1 MTLTTGAAAAV
12 HPAAVMYAQEERAG
26 KLSRREFLTRATALG
41 LTATS
46 AYGLIGLAAPAR
58 AQPAVQDGGTL
69 RIQTQVRAMKDPR
82 TWDWTQISNFGRGW
96 LEYLVEYK
104 RDGTFQGMLL
114 EGWEANGDATE
125 YVLRVRPG
133 VTWNN
138 GDSFTADDV
147 IFVLNYWCDRSVE
160 GNSMA
165 GRLASLIDDET
176 NAAREGAIVKV
187 DDMTVRLVLKEPD
200 ISIIPGF
207 SDYPAAVVHR
217 DHNPEATLE
226 QALGTGPYLP
236 ESLEVG
242 VRGVLVK
249 NPNHDW
255 WGRNVPEIGGG
266 ATLDRIECIDYG
278 TDPAAWIA
286 AVESDEVDMLYENVN
301 EFIEIGDA
309 IGWEKSEV
317 VTGATVCLRFN
328 QVASVDGVV
337 PYSDVRSRKALMM
350 AVDNA
355 VLLELGYAG
364 LGIEA
369 DNHHVA
375 PVHPEYAD
383 IGRPP
388 YDPAASVGL
397 LEEAGLAD
405 FEHELITLDDGF
417 NKNTGDAAA
426 AQMRDAGINVRRTV
440 LPGSTFWND
449 WTKYPLSITE
459 WNHRPLAVQILSL
472 AYRSGEPWNEAA
484 YSNPEFDA
492 KLSVAMSLADADA
505 RREVMAEIE
514 RILVDDAVVIQP
526 YWRSLYRHYRP
537 GVVGADMHPAFEI
550 YPYKLGFA
558 AT

>member
-1 MTLTTGAAAAV
+1 MTRTTGTATTV
-12 HPAAVMYAQEERAG
+12 HPAAIMYAQEQRSG

-41 LTATS
+41 VSATA
-46 AYGLIGLAAPAR
+46 AYGLIGLTAPAR
-58 AQPAVQDGGTL
+58 AQALAQDGGTL
-69 RIQTQVRAMKDPR
+69 RVQTQVRAMKDPR

-96 LEYLVEYK
+96 LEWLVEYN
-104 RDGTFQGMLL
+104 RDGTFRGILL
-114 EGWEANGDATE
+114 EGWEANADATE

-147 IFVLNYWCDRSVE
+147 VSVLNYWCDRAVE

-176 NAAREGAIVKV
+176 NAARDGAIVKV

-200 ISIIPGF
+200 ISIIPGLA
-207 SDYPAAVVHR
+207 DYPAAVVHR

-242 VRGVLVK
+242 VRGVIVK
-249 NPNHDW
+249 NTAHEW
-255 WGRNVPEIGGG
+255 WGKNVPEIGG
-266 ATLDRIECIDYG
+266 ATLDRIEYIDYG
-278 TDPAAWIA
+278 TDPAAWISA
-286 AVESDEVDMLYENVN
+286 IESDEVDMLYENVN
-301 EFIEIGDA
+301 EFIDIADA

-317 VTGATVCLRFN
+317 VTGATLCLRFN

-337 PYSDVRSRKALMM
+337 PYSDVRVRKALMM

-364 LGIEA
+364 LGVQA

-388 YDPAASVGL
+388 YDPSASVGL
-397 LEEAGLAD
+397 LEEAGLTD

-417 NKNTGDAAA
+417 GKNTGDAAA
-426 AQMRDAGINVRRTV
+426 AQMRDAGISVRRTV

-459 WNHRPLAVQILSL
+459 WNHRPLGVQILAL
-472 AYRSGEPWNEAA
+472 AYRTGEPWNEAA
-484 YSNPEFDA
+484 YSNPAFDA

-514 RILVDDAVVIQP
+514 QILVDDAVVIQP

-537 GVVGADMHPAFEI
+537 GVVGADMHPSFEI
-550 YPYKLGFA
+550 HPYKLGLA